1 MNITAIKNLAAF
13 LENIPSK
20 HDCGF
25 NMTSYRGLA
34 SPDNS
39 NTNVG
44 FQCNSTACIAGWA
57 SLVLGKN
64 GEIRK
69 TARRTSEVDDFY
81 EDFATELLGLDYH
94 TGMRLFEPMNN
105 LIVEM
110 DDTDW
115 DKVTPRQAAKV
126 LRNLAKTGEVDWSIA
141 VEAA

>member
-1 MNITAIKNLAAF
+1 MKVTAINNLAAF

-20 HDCGF
+20 HDRGF
-25 NMTSYRGLA
+25 NMTTYMGVGV
-34 SPDNS
+34 PVEQ
-39 NTNVG
+39 TNVG

-69 TARRTSEVDDFY
+69 TARTTSEVDDFY

-94 TGMRLFEPMNN
+94 TGMRLFEPMNV
-105 LIVEM
+105 LIEHGVA
-110 DDTDW
+110 DW

-126 LRNLAKTGEVDWSIA
+126 LRHLARTGEVDWSIA
-141 VEAA
+141 LEAA